1 MNIYYQIC
9 LQVKTSRRISTGD
22 QTKKGLFI
30 DTFSGLCPD
39 TLLLTKQ
46 QFGCIS
52 CPPYLQS
59 MLCLGMCFIMALS
72 PPSPHPPLVL
82 TEQRVTEQRRCH
94 IVARSSTWAQRQ
106 NKLDTRATYRY
117 LRFSRSSN
125 APLGILRI
133 WLLLRSLRGKE
144 NRGTFGI
151 CNIDRELILASKWS
165 RKNLDPGKGSH
176 RVIYKCLH

>member
-30 DTFSGLCPD
+30 DTFSGLFCWLSGSLAASAVFHIYSQCSLSWD
-39 TLLLTKQ
+39 VFHHGTLPT
-46 QFGCIS
+46 I
-52 CPPYLQS
+52 PP
-59 MLCLGMCFIMALS
+59 
-72 PPSPHPPLVL
+72 PTPTLVL
-82 TEQRVTEQRRCH
+82 TEQRMTEERRCH
-94 IVARSSTWAQRQ
+94 TVARSSAWAQRQ

-133 WLLLRSLRGKE
+133 WLLLRSLRGQEK
-144 NRGTFGI
+144 RGTFGI
-151 CNIDRELILASKWS
+151 YNIDRELILACKWS
-165 RKNLDPGKGSH
+165 RKKSRSRKGITS
-176 RVIYKCLH
+176 CDL